1 MARPLDHKIAII
13 GCGPSGIFTAYFLNK
28 LGYTNLHLYGD
39 INDAQPRTIMVDDIV
54 NDVTTSYCHNGYR
67 NSIGK
72 LIEEY
77 GFTKSY
83 ISGSSHNQTI
93 ENKKFSDVK
102 SDSGHDYLNMIKFMA
117 HAVVWKCAKDLPI
130 GNDIYGASM
139 QEYKDRHITK
149 DTLHWLDSG
158 GSAQGYGF
166 LDEVTSY
173 HLFRWLR
180 PSIFLTGETGVSSH
194 AYMIQEGFGTLLRS
208 AYESLETKR
217 KINKQ
222 VTKVGKCQIT
232 TKDNKAEHYD
242 SIFVC
247 CPLSSIKTPLKINS
261 NTHITFTK
269 VFTYLFESKWQMM
282 DLRHIVYCLDNI
294 RDHRKT
300 AILTLRRNNTTADG
314 SVSNSGRYIYGCF
327 GYCETLNESKVKSI
341 IRKEL
346 EQYGFD
352 IKTDHYFKIYK
363 YNYRYTQQAIEEGI
377 HCYVNE
383 QQGKDCLY
391 YLGGMMS
398 HWDVD
403 SIYEH
408 SREIVNHFHLNST
421 SSPIDKIKTLATIQY
436 NKWIDEW

>member
-1 MARPLDHKIAII
+1 
-13 GCGPSGIFTAYFLNK
+13 
-28 LGYTNLHLYGD
+28 
-39 INDAQPRTIMVDDIV
+39 
-54 NDVTTSYCHNGYR
+54 
-67 NSIGK
+67 
-72 LIEEY
+72 
-77 GFTKSY
+77 
-83 ISGSSHNQTI
+83 
-93 ENKKFSDVK
+93 
-102 SDSGHDYLNMIKFMA
+102 
-117 HAVVWKCAKDLPI
+117 
-130 GNDIYGASM
+130 M

-149 DTLHWLDSG
+149 DTLFWLDSG

-180 PSIFLTGETGVSSH
+180 PSIFLTGEMGVTSY
-194 AYMIQEGFGTLLRS
+194 AYMIQEGFGSFFQKVHDSLL
-208 AYESLETKR
+208 TTR

-222 VTKVGKCQIT
+222 VTKVSKYQIT

-247 CPLSSIKTPLKINS
+247 CLLSSIKTPLKIN
-261 NTHITFTK
+261 NDKHITYSMA
-269 VFTYLFESKWQMM
+269 FTYLFESKRQLT
-282 DLRHIVYCLDNI
+282 DLRHIAYCLDNI

-300 AILTLRRNNTTADG
+300 AILTLRSNNTTADG

-363 YNYRYTQQAIEEGI
+363 HNYRYTQQAIEEGI
-377 HCYVNE
+377 HLYVNE
-383 QQGKDCLY
+383 QQGENGLY
-391 YLGGMMS
+391 YLGGMLS

-408 SREIVNHFHLNST
+408 SREIVNRFHLTST
-421 SSPIDKIKTLATIQY
+421 ASPIDKIKTLANIQY

>member
-1 MARPLDHKIAII
+1 MTHPFDCKIAII

-28 LGYTNLHLYGD
+28 LGYANLHLYGD
-39 INDAQPRTIMVDDIV
+39 INEAQPRTVMVDDIV
-54 NDVTTSYCHNGYR
+54 NDVATSYCHNGYR

-93 ENKKFSDVK
+93 ENQKLGDFK
-102 SDSGHDYLNMIKFMA
+102 SDSDNDYLNMIKLMA

-130 GNDIYGASM
+130 ANEIYGVSM
-139 QEYKDRHITK
+139 QEYKDRYITK
-149 DTLHWLDSG
+149 DTLFWLDSG

-166 LDEVTSY
+166 LDEVASY

-194 AYMIQEGFGTLLRS
+194 AYMIQEGFGSLFKKVNDSLL
-208 AYESLETKR
+208 TTR
-217 KINKQ
+217 KINKL
-222 VTKVGKCQIT
+222 VTKVSKNQIT

-242 SIFVC
+242 RIFVC
-247 CPLSSIKTPLKINS
+247 CTLSSIKTPLKINS
-261 NTHITFTK
+261 NTHITYTK
-269 VFTYLFESKWQMM
+269 VFTYLFESKQQMR
-282 DLRHIVYCLDNI
+282 DLRHIAYCLDNI
-294 RDHRKT
+294 RDHKKT
-300 AILTLRRNNTTADG
+300 AILTLRSNNSTADG
-314 SVSNSGRYIYGCF
+314 SVSHSGRHIYGCF
-327 GYCETLNESKVKSI
+327 GYCETLNETKVRSI

-377 HCYVNE
+377 HYYVNE
-383 QQGKDCLY
+383 QQGKDGLY
-391 YLGGMMS
+391 YLGGMLS

-408 SREIVNHFHLNST
+408 SREIVNHFHLNVS
-421 SSPIDKIKTLATIQY
+421 SSPIEKFKTLANIQY